1 MAESLVE
8 PLTNDMLWMQHHGI
22 INVANSILNS
32 IDLDQTVANLM
43 VTARNDGYTQG
54 HTECTQHVT
63 DALRVD
69 WDTSRSAMRGVDTSA
84 AHAATKAEYN
94 NLRLPVMDLV
104 TTALQSKDFVVQ
116 LKEIF
121 PDEAGASNEEDLE

>member
-1 MAESLVE
+1 
-8 PLTNDMLWMQHHGI
+8 MLWIQHHWI

-43 VTARNDGYTQG
+43 VTACSDGYTQG
-54 HTECTQHVT
+54 YAECTQHVT
-63 DALRVD
+63 NSLRVD
-69 WDTSRSAMRGVDTSA
+69 WDTSRSATRGVDTGA
-84 AHAATKAEYN
+84 AHAAAKAEYN

-104 TTALQSKDFVVQ
+104 TTTLQSEDFVNQ

-121 PDEAGASNEEDLE
+121 PDEADASDEGDLE